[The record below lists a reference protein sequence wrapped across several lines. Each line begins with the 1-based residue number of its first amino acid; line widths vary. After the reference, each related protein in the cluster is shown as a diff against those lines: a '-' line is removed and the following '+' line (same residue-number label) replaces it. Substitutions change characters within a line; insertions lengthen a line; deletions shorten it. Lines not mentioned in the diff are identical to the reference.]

1 MKIGSLLN
9 LGVTFESLRH
19 RDFRFLFATSFLS
32 ASARNLQTISL
43 GWLTYDLT
51 GSGILLGT
59 VIFIYQIPFFIFTI
73 PLGVLTD
80 RVNRKTLL
88 MYSQFSMALVA
99 IALAIDIALGTVE
112 PWHLMVFALISGI
125 ENTLIHIV
133 RVVLVPRVVPPE
145 SLFNAITVNAMGYFV
160 SRVTAPAIGG
170 FLILFIGVAGNFGI
184 QALLLIAVAFS
195 TMPLRVGRALQDE
208 KTDFTYSGSLVS
220 HTKRSI
226 SFIFSNPLIRILFI
240 FQYTISFFALP
251 SFFNFMPIWSTDIL
265 KGDAGILGVLY
276 GSIAVGSII
285 GTLAMARSGK
295 TTFHGLWLI
304 ILAILLPIVLILFS
318 QIPSFYVS
326 LSLLVLIGG
335 IQIGFQTITLTRI
348 QTSVPDSLQGTVISL
363 YNLEAGALAFGTL
376 LMGFIVEYSGIQAAF
391 VIMNFPLLFIALV
404 VLVVPS
410 PIKKMR

>member
-1 MKIGSLLN
+1 
-9 LGVTFESLRH
+9 
-19 RDFRFLFATSFLS
+19 
-32 ASARNLQTISL
+32 
-43 GWLTYDLT
+43 
-51 GSGILLGT
+51 
-59 VIFIYQIPFFIFTI
+59 
-73 PLGVLTD
+73 
-80 RVNRKTLL
+80 
-88 MYSQFSMALVA
+88 
-99 IALAIDIALGTVE
+99 
-112 PWHLMVFALISGI
+112 
-125 ENTLIHIV
+125 
-133 RVVLVPRVVPPE
+133 
-145 SLFNAITVNAMGYFV
+145 
-160 SRVTAPAIGG
+160 
-170 FLILFIGVAGNFGI
+170 
-184 QALLLIAVAFS
+184 
-195 TMPLRVGRALQDE
+195 
-208 KTDFTYSGSLVS
+208 
-220 HTKRSI
+220 
-226 SFIFSNPLIRILFI
+226 
-240 FQYTISFFALP
+240 
-251 SFFNFMPIWSTDIL
+251 MPIWSTDIL

-335 IQIGFQTITLTRI
+335 IQVGFQTITLTRI

-391 VIMNFPLLFIALV
+391 VIMNIPLLFIALV